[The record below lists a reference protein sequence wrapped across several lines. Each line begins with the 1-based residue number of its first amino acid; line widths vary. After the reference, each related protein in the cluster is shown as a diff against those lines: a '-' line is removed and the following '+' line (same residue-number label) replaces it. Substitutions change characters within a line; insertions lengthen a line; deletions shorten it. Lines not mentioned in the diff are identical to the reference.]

1 MTETGLRI
9 LHTEASLG
17 WGGQEIRLLTEA
29 QAFQRHGHAVRLVC
43 DPDSDI
49 AAAAHDFGIETVCIS
64 LKKKTLAALKAMR
77 GAMAEW
83 RPDIVNCHS
92 SIDHWLAAVGR
103 LGLTPRPA
111 IVRTRHIS
119 APVSRNRPT
128 RWLYNRGCE
137 HVMTTSQAMVGEL
150 TVDGFLAPDH
160 LTAVPTGIDIARFA
174 PGDVRAARLVLDLE
188 PDAFIYGIVATLR
201 SWKGHRFLLDALA
214 ALGDGGGELLIV
226 GDGPQEGNLKDQ
238 IASLGIAA
246 RVHLVGR
253 KEDVVP
259 WLQAMDV
266 FVLPSTDNEGVPQAL
281 LQAMACEL
289 PVIASTVGGIPELL
303 AGLDGAVQI
312 PPRETHALTE
322 AMAQVRAVPPGP
334 AARAALRRRVEER
347 YTIDAMY
354 ETVRGIFERAAGR
367 EPLPGTAGQ

>member
-1 MTETGLRI
+1 MGMNGVSGMRV

-29 QAFQRHGHAVRLVC
+29 QSFAEHGHAVRLLC
-43 DPDSDI
+43 DPTSDI
-49 AAAAHDFGIETVCIS
+49 AKAAPDFGIEVETIPLTRKS
-64 LKKKTLAALKAMR
+64 FAALGAMR
-77 GAMAEW
+77 RAIADW

-103 LGLTPRPA
+103 IGLKPKPA

-137 HVMTTSQAMVGEL
+137 HVMTTSQAMVREL
-150 TVDGFLAPDH
+150 TADGFLVPTH
-160 LTAVPTGIDIARFA
+160 VTAVPTGIDISRFT
-174 PGDVRAARLVLDLE
+174 PGEAGAARLALKIDPE
-188 PDAFIYGIVATLR
+188 AFIFGIVATLR

-214 ALGDGGGELLIV
+214 AQEAEDAHLLIV
-226 GDGPQEGNLKDQ
+226 GDGPQEENLRNQ
-238 IASLGIAA
+238 VAELGLGD
-246 RVHLVGR
+246 RVTFAGR
-253 KEDVVP
+253 QDDVVP

-289 PVIASTVGGIPELL
+289 PVIASAVGGIPEVL
-303 AGLDGAVQI
+303 AGLEASVQI
-312 PPRETHALTE
+312 APRDAGALGA
-322 AMAQVRAVPPGP
+322 AMARKRTVLPDALG
-334 AARAALRRRVEER
+334 RAALRQRVEAR
-347 YTIDAMY
+347 YTIEAMY
-354 ETVRGIFERAAGR
+354 ETVHGIFQRAAA
-367 EPLPGTAGQ
+367 LKAGNP

>member
-1 MTETGLRI
+1 MGMNGVSGMRV

-29 QAFQRHGHAVRLVC
+29 QSFAEHGHAVRLLC
-43 DPDSDI
+43 DPTSDI
-49 AAAAHDFGIETVCIS
+49 AKAAPDFGIEVETIPLTRKS
-64 LKKKTLAALKAMR
+64 FAALGAMR
-77 GAMAEW
+77 RAIADW

-103 LGLTPRPA
+103 IGLKPKPA

-137 HVMTTSQAMVGEL
+137 HVMTTSQAMVREL
-150 TVDGFLAPDH
+150 TADGFLVPTH
-160 LTAVPTGIDIARFA
+160 VTAVPTGIDISRFT
-174 PGDVRAARLVLDLE
+174 PGEAGAARLALKIDPE
-188 PDAFIYGIVATLR
+188 AFIFGIVATLR

-214 ALGDGGGELLIV
+214 AQEAEDAHLLIV
-226 GDGPQEGNLKDQ
+226 GDGPQEENLRNQ
-238 IASLGIAA
+238 VAELGLGD
-246 RVHLVGR
+246 RVTFAGR
-253 KEDVVP
+253 QDDVVP
-259 WLQAMDV
+259 WLRAMDV

-289 PVIASTVGGIPELL
+289 PVIASAVGGIPEVL
-303 AGLDGAVQI
+303 AGLEASVQI
-312 PPRETHALTE
+312 APRDAGALGA
-322 AMAQVRAVPPGP
+322 AMARKRTVLPDALG
-334 AARAALRRRVEER
+334 RAALRQRVEAR

-354 ETVRGIFERAAGR
+354 ETVHGIFQRAAAFKVGN
-367 EPLPGTAGQ
+367 P